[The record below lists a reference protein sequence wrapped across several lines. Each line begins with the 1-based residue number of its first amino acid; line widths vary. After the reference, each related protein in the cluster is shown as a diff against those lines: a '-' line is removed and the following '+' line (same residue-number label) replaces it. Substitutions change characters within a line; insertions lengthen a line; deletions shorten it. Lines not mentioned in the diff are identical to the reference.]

1 MEIKQASELFFKIIT
16 SIPGI
21 HAIHELSND
30 EKITKDID
38 DDNLELIDR
47 IFAYE
52 STPNV
57 FNFKLAITV
66 LEGINVNS
74 LNTDLYKR
82 VQRAFKKNKISLDK
96 LIIIVKGV
104 K

>member
-16 SIPGI
+16 STPGI

-30 EKITKDID
+30 EKITKDTD
-38 DDNLELIDR
+38 DENVDLIDR
-47 IFAYE
+47 IFTFE

-57 FNFKLAITV
+57 FSFKVAITV
-66 LEGINVNS
+66 LEGVDVNS

-82 VQRAFKKNKISLDK
+82 VQRTFKKNKISIDK